1 MIKLKKI
8 FTIIGCILFA
18 TVMTSCTNT
27 SDLGVDTKN
36 DLPVEPNDYVIY
48 CYPAT
53 GEMIKVEQ
61 DSTDITFKDAETK
74 VFSFSSKTEIS
85 KPSNVDN
92 QKTLELNGKT
102 YSLQYS
108 RTYETALSSSN
119 TFKDYSQFNA
129 YKNDTIRADTRV
141 STNELL
147 FFTNLDEN
155 DLQATGDLTESEA
168 KNIAEATI
176 RSLYG
181 ETVQQAYT
189 YEQTIYTDTEL
200 AVQYTV
206 VYRKY
211 VWGTPTNDA
220 IQISVNRNGE
230 VVGVNAKYLGM
241 YSLAEN
247 QIEKEAIADAIS
259 KLEATFSKTWIINN
273 TTLIIDAEGDY
284 YISAQLSRTNAEEVE
299 ALEVYINV

>member
-1 MIKLKKI
+1 MKKI
-8 FTIIGCILFA
+8 FTIIISCILLA
-18 TVMTSCTNT
+18 TVMASCMNT
-27 SDLGVDTKN
+27 SDLEVDKKN
-36 DLPVEPNDYVIY
+36 DLPVEPKDYIIY
-48 CYPAT
+48 YYPAA
-53 GEMIKVEQ
+53 GEIIGDKQ
-61 DSTDITFKDAETK
+61 DSTVITFKDAETK
-74 VFSFSSKTEIS
+74 VFSFSSKAEIS

-92 QKTLELNGKT
+92 QQTLELNGKT
-102 YSLQYS
+102 YLLQYS

-119 TFKDYSQFNA
+119 TFKDYSQFNS
-129 YKNDTIRADTRV
+129 YKNDTIQADTRV

-147 FFTNLDEN
+147 LFTDLDEN

-168 KNIAEATI
+168 KNIAETTI

-181 ETVQQAYT
+181 ENAQQEYV

-220 IQISVNRNGE
+220 IQISVNMNGE

-247 QIEKEAIADAIS
+247 QIEKEAIADAVS
-259 KLEATFSKTWIINN
+259 KLEAVFSKAWMIGD
-273 TTLIIDAEGDY
+273 TTLVIDAEGDY
-284 YISAQLSRTNAEEVE
+284 YISAQLSRTNAEEIE
-299 ALEVYINV
+299 AFEVYINVI

>member
-1 MIKLKKI
+1 M
-8 FTIIGCILFA
+8 LFA
-18 TVMTSCTNT
+18 TVMASCTST
-27 SDLGVDTKN
+27 SDLVVDTKN
-36 DLPVEPNDYVIY
+36 DLPVEPKDYVIY
-48 CYPAT
+48 CYPAA
-53 GEMIKVEQ
+53 GEIIGDKL
-61 DSTDITFKDAETK
+61 DSTDITFEDAETK
-74 VFSFSSKTEIS
+74 AFSFSGKTEIS
-85 KPSNVDN
+85 KPSNVDK

-108 RTYETALSSSN
+108 GTYETALSSSN
-119 TFKDYSQFNA
+119 ALKDYSQFNA

-147 FFTNLDEN
+147 FFADLDEN
-155 DLQATGDLTESEA
+155 DLQAPGDLTESEA

-189 YEQTIYTDTEL
+189 YEQTIYTDMEP

-211 VWGTPTNDA
+211 VWETPTNDA

-247 QIEKEAIADAIS
+247 QIEKETIADAIS
-259 KLEATFSKTWIINN
+259 KLEATFSKTWVID
-273 TTLIIDAEGDY
+273 TPTLIIDAEGDY

-299 ALEVYINV
+299 ALEVYINLK